1 MPLRNERLLDGPAGA
16 SSAPSRPTRGFRSAR
31 SDGRSDYPRPLA
43 PNAFGAWRMRGPH
56 RVPRGAEASATVPV
70 TAIVRVSAPE
80 EKCAPLGA
88 CVRELDGVLESH
100 RVTGTDRLI
109 LKIVARSIAHLDD
122 IIGALAR
129 YGTPIVSIV
138 LASKSRPIRGPA

>member
-1 MPLRNERLLDGPAGA
+1 
-16 SSAPSRPTRGFRSAR
+16 
-31 SDGRSDYPRPLA
+31 
-43 PNAFGAWRMRGPH
+43 
-56 RVPRGAEASATVPV
+56 
-70 TAIVRVSAPE
+70 VSAPE

-122 IIGALAR
+122 IIGTLAR
-129 YGTPIVSIV
+129 YGTPIMSIV
-138 LASKSRPIRGPA
+138 LASKSRPIRAGVRGN

>member
-1 MPLRNERLLDGPAGA
+1 VRASRRLRAGA
-16 SSAPSRPTRGFRSAR
+16 RRC
-31 SDGRSDYPRPLA
+31 PRIP
-43 PNAFGAWRMRGPH
+43 
-56 RVPRGAEASATVPV
+56 
-70 TAIVRVSAPE
+70 
-80 EKCAPLGA
+80 
-88 CVRELDGVLESH
+88 

-138 LASKSRPIRGPA
+138 LASKSRPILGPA

>member
-1 MPLRNERLLDGPAGA
+1 M
-16 SSAPSRPTRGFRSAR
+16 
-31 SDGRSDYPRPLA
+31 
-43 PNAFGAWRMRGPH
+43 
-56 RVPRGAEASATVPV
+56 
-70 TAIVRVSAPE
+70 SAPE

-138 LASKSRPIRGPA
+138 LASKSRPIRGAGVRRN